1 MSTEYLPR
9 VGEKCQY
16 KEYGSTKWCLCE
28 VLAYHENKV
37 WIKNYSVGSNP
48 VKRINS
54 VLFQPVVETVNQKP
68 AVISEKQ
75 AAIITDELIPMIV
88 DDMMPLLKRVI
99 EKRLNLFAAEII
111 NVRNGGAV

>member
-1 MSTEYLPR
+1 MNEEYLPR

-16 KEYGSTKWCLCE
+16 KEYGSVKWCLCE

-54 VLFQPVVETVNQKP
+54 VEFQPVVETVNQQP
-68 AVISEKQ
+68 AVISDKQ

-88 DDMMPLLKRVI
+88 ADVMPLLQRVI
-99 EKRLNLFAAEII
+99 EKRLNLFAAEFI
-111 NVRNGGAV
+111 NYRKGGEA